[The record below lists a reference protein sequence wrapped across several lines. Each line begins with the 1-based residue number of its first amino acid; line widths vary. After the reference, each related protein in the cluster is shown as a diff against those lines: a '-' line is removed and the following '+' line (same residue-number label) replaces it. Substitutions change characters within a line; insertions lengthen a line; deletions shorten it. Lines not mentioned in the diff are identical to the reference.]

1 MPPVL
6 SLVPELALRPQK
18 TLPLWL
24 AIERFVGLNLNACLT
39 LLSQVELSTLKNKHS
54 RVAEECEQNKHMLDT
69 VQRKLS
75 TANLQVRFPA
85 GGVSCARVWIQV
97 FRLFSSV
104 SKTAKKLLHSFLSGE
119 KQPCV
124 TVALLITLIT
134 RNCLL
139 SRKKCRYMMPCIGLN
154 QRRQR
159 AHSCRPKPDLL
170 MLRNGLVGGSRRHNT
185 ATPSWGE

>member
-97 FRLFSSV
+97 FRLFCSV
-104 SKTAKKLLHSFLSGE
+104 SKTATQFPFWRKTALRDRCAVDYAQLLVIPKEVSLHDAMHWLESAQTEGAFVSTQTRLVDAEEWFGWWLS
-119 KQPCV
+119 
-124 TVALLITLIT
+124 
-134 RNCLL
+134 
-139 SRKKCRYMMPCIGLN
+139 S
-154 QRRQR
+154 
-159 AHSCRPKPDLL
+159 S
-170 MLRNGLVGGSRRHNT
+170 
-185 ATPSWGE
+185 